1 MISNI
6 IDSRVIARMRT
17 MIDGAKNIAVT
28 CHLSP
33 DGDAIGSSLA
43 LAHMLQRLGK
53 EVQVVTPDMVPRSLS
68 FVPGVRTVVVFTKT
82 ELRARYVLE
91 HADLIFCLDFNR
103 LHRVDKVG
111 EVIGQSSARRVLID
125 HHLSPEEGVF
135 DLMVSEPDASST
147 CELVFR
153 VFMQMGLLSLLDRFA
168 AQCLYTGMMTDTGN
182 FTYGNDSAEVYEIV
196 ASLMRRHPDR
206 NRLYKLAMNTFSA
219 DSVRLQGYALSQK
232 MELYPDMGVAL
243 IVLTRDELTRYNYR
257 RGDTEG
263 LVNKPLSIPEVNWVV
278 YFREECDYVKV
289 SCRSEGDFAVN
300 TICEKYFNGGGHL
313 NAAGGEFYGTMDEAV
328 KTCHS
333 ILEEMKENKSTENK
347 NETDI
352 ER

>member
-300 TICEKYFNGGGHL
+300 RR
-313 NAAGGEFYGTMDEAV
+313 
-328 KTCHS
+328 KTNQPR
-333 ILEEMKENKSTENK
+333 IKTKQ
-347 NETDI
+347 I
-352 ER
+352 